1 MDSTNKLAKWSFIFC
16 NFYTAADRGA
26 FKRKMK
32 KAGLGMSLLNSH
44 NLIITGA
51 NGGARAF
58 ILANIPDRTT
68 LLNCFNIKFP
78 GNNAIYEPI
87 FEYENV
93 SYCI

>member
-1 MDSTNKLAKWSFIFC
+1 MIYYSLEVMTKSRGHDYETMGVMRE
-16 NFYTAADRGA
+16 NFSDVYGVIKILFLMPFEIERSEL
-26 FKRKMK
+26 KQY
-32 KAGLGMSLLNSH
+32 SYN
-44 NLIITGA
+44 
-51 NGGARAF
+51 NG
-58 ILANIPDRTT
+58 RTT